1 MKAQSNDKMSDKTGT
16 KTGIGP
22 VVSASHL
29 ASGAMPAM
37 SEMEFALTVVN
48 NAFSRWMVRCMTA
61 VGYPGLTPVDVLILH
76 SVNHR
81 EREKTLADICL
92 VLNIEDTHVVTYAI
106 KKLIG
111 LELVAGGKRGK
122 EKTVAITATG
132 AAACTRY
139 RDIRE
144 ALLISSV
151 TSMGLDEAEV
161 SRVAGMLRAISGQYD
176 QAARGA
182 ASL

>member
-1 MKAQSNDKMSDKTGT
+1 MNEKTD
-16 KTGIGP
+16 IGP

-48 NAFSRWMVRCMTA
+48 NAFSRWMVRCTQA
-61 VGYPGLTPVDVLILH
+61 TGYPGLAPVDILILH

-81 EREKTLADICL
+81 EREKTLSDICL
-92 VLNIEDTHVVTYAI
+92 VLNIEDTHVVTYAV
-106 KKLIG
+106 KKLVA
-111 LELVAGGKRGK
+111 LKLVKSGKRGK
-122 EKTVAITATG
+122 EKTVTITAEG
-132 AAACTRY
+132 AAACEKY

-144 ALLISSV
+144 ALLIESIKA
-151 TSMGLDEAEV
+151 MGLDEEEV
-161 SRVAGMLRAISGQYD
+161 SRVAAMLRALSGQYD

>member
-1 MKAQSNDKMSDKTGT
+1 MGKKSDTNGVIPVD
-16 KTGIGP
+16 IGP

-29 ASGAMPAM
+29 ASGAMPSI

-61 VGYPGLTPVDVLILH
+61 VGYAGMAPVDVLVLH

-81 EREKTLADICL
+81 EREKTLSDICL
-92 VLNIEDTHVVTYAI
+92 VLNIEDTHVVTYAV

-111 LELVAGGKRGK
+111 LGLVKSGKRGK
-122 EKTVAITATG
+122 EKTVSITEEG
-132 AAACTRY
+132 ASACTRY
-139 RDIRE
+139 RDVRE
-144 ALLISSV
+144 ALLISSIK
-151 TSMGLDEAEV
+151 SMGLEEDQV
-161 SRVAGMLRAISGQYD
+161 SRVAAMLRALSGQYD

>member
-1 MKAQSNDKMSDKTGT
+1 MSKKSDQIPTSKID
-16 KTGIGP
+16 IGP

-48 NAFSRWMVRCMTA
+48 NAFSRWMVRCTTA
-61 VGYPGLTPVDVLILH
+61 IGIPGLAPVDVLILH

-92 VLNIEDTHVVTYAI
+92 VLNIEDTHVVTYAV
-106 KKLIG
+106 KKLIS
-111 LELVAGGKRGK
+111 LDLVKSGKRGK
-122 EKTVAITATG
+122 EKTVSITKEG
-132 AAACTRY
+132 ADACTRY
-139 RDIRE
+139 RDVRE
-144 ALLISSV
+144 ALLISSIK
-151 TSMGLDEAEV
+151 SMGLDESEV
-161 SRVAGMLRAISGQYD
+161 SRVAALLRALSGQYD